1 MITYPKN
8 FSLGKVKNR
17 LNYKIVNGDKNTI
30 TLQNQ

>member
-1 MITYPKN
+1 MITQGKN

-17 LNYKIVNGDKNTI
+17 LKYKIVNGDKNTM